1 MEINRYNSQY
11 TIINGY
17 DSSIIIN
24 TTNSILDFGYYN
36 ITNYRNGMYI
46 LIMVLNV
53 YEIKY
58 MEIRI
63 FFLQLVA
70 VSISL
75 NYLRN

>member
-46 LIMVLNV
+46 LVMVLNV
-53 YEIKY
+53 Y
-58 MEIRI
+58 
-63 FFLQLVA
+63 
-70 VSISL
+70 
-75 NYLRN
+75 